1 MDEAL
6 TIANQIPA
14 SSNLQLEVEDFNT
27 VVEAWRSAWMDTVPG
42 LQEAM
47 IAQKVGFDRP
57 YNQAQELISR
67 WQLEIEDVGHLE
79 RARELAQ
86 GGTVGDL
93 TPAIAEAELIPI
105 QTRAPGS
112 QAGINLA

>member
-1 MDEAL
+1 MRRRSL
-6 TIANQIPA
+6 IKPA

-42 LQEAM
+42 LQEAIM

-57 YNQAQELISR
+57 CINQAQELISR

-86 GGTVGDL
+86 GGTVG
-93 TPAIAEAELIPI
+93 I
-105 QTRAPGS
+105 
-112 QAGINLA
+112 